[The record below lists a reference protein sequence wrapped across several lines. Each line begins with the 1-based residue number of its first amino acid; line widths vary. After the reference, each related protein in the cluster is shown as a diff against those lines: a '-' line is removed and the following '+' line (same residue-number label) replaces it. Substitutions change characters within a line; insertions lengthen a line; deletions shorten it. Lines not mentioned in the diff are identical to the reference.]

1 MATTPTQPTKPTKS
15 TKIVSESI
23 KSTNTEL
30 LRQMIQLSNNSQLT
44 NQTANLLSNKLEKED
59 MSLLMQWMYHANRE
73 NNHKQQSNKN
83 LGFGNPNF
91 KRY

>member
-1 MATTPTQPTKPTKS
+1 MNPTKPTKPTKA
-15 TKIVSESI
+15 TKIVAESI
-23 KSTNTEL
+23 STNGEL

-44 NQTANLLSNKLEKED
+44 NQAASLLSNKLEKAD
-59 MSLLMQWMYHANRE
+59 MALLLQWMYHANRE
-73 NNHKQQSNKN
+73 NNHKQQANKN